1 MILLLLTLVGAF
13 TCGQKEA
20 VVSFSYFEVEIRGR
34 KKIRE
39 KMYLFNNVP
48 LVDTNSLKIHAVLL
62 NHFEIHLL
70 VDIRNSNGNF
80 LKNIHEWY
88 YSGRPF
94 YYTYEKLKKCKF
106 KIIALKSF
114 SNYSV
119 HWFFA
124 LMRAVFIR
132 LQLLLMSFSSFQ
144 LTFLQLIKFDKLD
157 Y

>member
-20 VVSFSYFEVEIRGR
+20 VVCFSYFENKIRGR

-70 VDIRNSNGNF
+70 VDI
-80 LKNIHEWY
+80 L
-88 YSGRPF
+88 
-94 YYTYEKLKKCKF
+94 KF
-106 KIIALKSF
+106 KWK
-114 SNYSV
+114 
-119 HWFFA
+119 FFE
-124 LMRAVFIR
+124 RY
-132 LQLLLMSFSSFQ
+132 
-144 LTFLQLIKFDKLD
+144 T
-157 Y
+157 